1 MVAAL
6 VLIAALVVGG
16 RRARERRLGQRRR
29 QAEGLRETA
38 AEGARRADER
48 EAVAR
53 EAAEQAQLDR
63 SRAEEATR
71 RAAEVDPD
79 RDE

>member
-1 MVAAL
+1 
-6 VLIAALVVGG
+6 
-16 RRARERRLGQRRR
+16 
-29 QAEGLRETA
+29 LRETA

-48 EAVAR
+48 EALAR

-63 SRAEEATR
+63 ARAEEASQ